1 MHQPNLLTTSD
12 KLAFTHGRWHAS
24 LNRPDPL
31 RVLMMPTEVPVDQE
45 AVGMRTASI
54 DRLVF
59 ATT

>member
-12 KLAFTHGRWHAS
+12 KLAPTHGRWHAS